1 MRNGVQVRRR
11 GRGRIAVAAWLA
23 ILLVWPADRAAASG
37 TIEDPDA
44 FRLFFGLPVLAVV
57 GGGSAAV
64 AMVNLEQDS
73 YGTAARP
80 VLGLGLGA
88 LNLGLSAGYVA
99 AMMKGAGPSTMALVI
114 GHGVTGAL
122 GVAASIRLFTLKRE
136 GQVALAPLPLATD
149 EGVLPGLGLVA
160 RW

>member
-1 MRNGVQVRRR
+1 MKRRLTPGAR
-11 GRGRIAVAAWLA
+11 VVTCLAVMIVLGTR
-23 ILLVWPADRAAASG
+23 ADRAAASG

-44 FRLFFGLPVLAVV
+44 FRLFFGLPVLALV

-73 YGTAARP
+73 FRSGARP
-80 VLGLGLGA
+80 ALGLGLGA
-88 LNLGLSAGYVA
+88 LNLGLAAGYVG
-99 AMMKGAGPSTMALVI
+99 AMMNGAGPSTMALVI

-122 GVAASIRLFTLKRE
+122 GLAASIRLFTLKRE
-136 GQVALAPLPLATD
+136 GQMALAPVPLAAD
-149 EGVLPGLGLVA
+149 EGVIPGLGLVA